1 MLTRSAIGPK
11 STECVF
17 DILLCSKNISPH
29 LTLGIHTFFLSESI
43 VGRYGHVY
51 EILDANRSAE
61 AFLNAILKLKRNF
74 HLIKIYYFWTFI
86 HSFTHNHFA
95 LQRTKKNNISSGIIN
110 ARHTFSII
118 HTKTPKLTS
127 RSPSTKRQN
136 WKRNS
141 STEKN
146 LHAHTP
152 RIRNPRCLKS
162 SYDLPGRRPLECEK
176 SFEKRHHY
184 NVRCCSTDLCN
195 NDKTL
200 TVERI
205 PTRGIFIHIP
215 FPYTLFIKFIYC
227 LSIETKLT
235 YILIDFSNWKIFL
248 WIFRAL

>member
-17 DILLCSKNISPH
+17 DILLRSKNISPH

-86 HSFTHNHFA
+86 HSFTHDHFA

-146 LHAHTP
+146 LHAHHESEILGVWKVHTICP
-152 RIRNPRCLKS
+152 AVDHWNVKRVSRNDIITMSDVVRLIYAIMIKHWQWNVFPHEVYLFTFHFRTRCL
-162 SYDLPGRRPLECEK
+162 L
-176 SFEKRHHY
+176 
-184 NVRCCSTDLCN
+184 N
-195 NDKTL
+195 
-200 TVERI
+200 
-205 PTRGIFIHIP
+205 
-215 FPYTLFIKFIYC
+215 LFIAY
-227 LSIETKLT
+227 L
-235 YILIDFSNWKIFL
+235 
-248 WIFRAL
+248 